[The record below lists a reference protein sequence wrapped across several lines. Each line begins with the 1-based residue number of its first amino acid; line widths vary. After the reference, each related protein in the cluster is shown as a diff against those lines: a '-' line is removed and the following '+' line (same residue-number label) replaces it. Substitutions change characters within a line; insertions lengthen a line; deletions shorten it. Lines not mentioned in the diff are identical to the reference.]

1 MVKQSF
7 RKYLEENTKE
17 DNFSKMEKNPFVWLL
32 VIPRLLKLGKEEAK
46 KDEILKNAIDVTL
59 KVSKDL
65 PKKGLEKL
73 KEDAKPFPIM
83 DLFKMSNNYKVL
95 FANYF
100 DDFRKIVCNETET
113 FTKALELDEKLTQ
126 LYNSPEY
133 EIFKN
138 NI

>member
-1 MVKQSF
+1 MQSF
-7 RKYLEENTKE
+7 RNFLKENEKKN
-17 DNFSKMEKNPFVWLL
+17 DNFSKMEGNPFIWLL

-46 KDEILKNAIDVTL
+46 KDEILKNAIKVTEKAMKDV
-59 KVSKDL
+59 
-65 PKKGLEKL
+65 PKKGLEEL
-73 KEDAKPFPIM
+73 KEVKPFPVM

-100 DDFRKIVCNETET
+100 SDFKKVVCNSTDS
-113 FTKALELDEKLTQ
+113 FTKALELDGKLDE

-133 EIFKN
+133 EVFKN

>member
-1 MVKQSF
+1 
-7 RKYLEENTKE
+7 
-17 DNFSKMEKNPFVWLL
+17 MEGNPFIWLL

-46 KDEILKNAIDVTL
+46 KDEILKNAIKVTEKVMKDV
-59 KVSKDL
+59 
-65 PKKGLEKL
+65 PKKGLEEL
-73 KEDAKPFPIM
+73 KEVKPFPIM

-100 DDFRKIVCNETET
+100 SDFKKVVCNSTDS
-113 FTKALELDEKLTQ
+113 FTKALELDAKLDE

-133 EIFKN
+133 EVFKN